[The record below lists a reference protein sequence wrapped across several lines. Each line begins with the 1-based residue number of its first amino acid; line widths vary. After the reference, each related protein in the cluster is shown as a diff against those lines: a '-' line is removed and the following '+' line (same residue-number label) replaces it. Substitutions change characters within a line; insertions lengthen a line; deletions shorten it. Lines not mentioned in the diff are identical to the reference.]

1 MRKNKSDILFDTINT
16 FLLVLILI
24 SIAYPVIYVISASIS
39 SPEAVNSG
47 RMLLIPKDITL
58 QGYKKVFANS
68 DIWMGYKNTIIYT
81 FFGTVLN
88 VVMTV
93 LCAYPLS
100 RKDFIGRNFFMGIFV
115 FTIFFNGGMIPL
127 YMVIRSLNLL
137 NTMWVMIIPGCMSVT
152 NMIITR
158 TYLQNSIPVELQE
171 AAQIDG
177 CSNTRLFIKIIL
189 PLSKPILAIM
199 ALYYGVAIW
208 NSYFSAMIYLDDRK
222 LYPLQLILRE
232 ILVQQEMSTM
242 VAEGMNMETMAQ
254 QAHMADLIRYAVI
267 IVSTLPVLLA
277 YPFVQKYFVKGVMIG
292 SVKG

>member
-16 FLLVLILI
+16 LLLVLILI

-115 FTIFFNGGMIPL
+115 FTMFFNGGMIPL